1 MLFMQHSSKFN
12 YKSNQL
18 EINTVRKDI
27 YTQCIFLVMF
37 ALEIYDAQFPV
48 NTLS

>member
-1 MLFMQHSSKFN
+1 MQHSSKFN

-27 YTQCIFLVMF
+27 YIQCIFLVMF
-37 ALEIYDAQFPV
+37 VLELCDVEFSV
-48 NTLS
+48 NKVS